1 MKEEDYDDDDDD
13 EEEGMD
19 GDQLDSG
26 EEFPEQES

>member
-1 MKEEDYDDDDDD
+1 MKEEDYDDDD
-13 EEEGMD
+13 EAGRD